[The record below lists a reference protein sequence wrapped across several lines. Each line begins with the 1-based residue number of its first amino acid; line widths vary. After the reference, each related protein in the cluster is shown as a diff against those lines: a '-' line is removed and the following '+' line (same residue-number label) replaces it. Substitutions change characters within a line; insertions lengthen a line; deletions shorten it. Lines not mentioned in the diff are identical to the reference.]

1 MQQQIGQL
9 ASLYVGNLA
18 NDVTEGILFEIF
30 KRCGAVNSIRVCRD
44 YITKRSLGY
53 AYVNFIS
60 IQDAQRAID
69 TLNNTQ
75 IKGKYCRIM
84 WTRRDPSERK
94 NGKGNIFIKGLDP
107 HIGQK
112 ELHDTFSQF
121 GNILSCK
128 VATTPNGES
137 KGYGYVHYDNPD
149 NARQA
154 ISIVNNKR
162 IGNQIVKVE
171 AFVPRGERTQN
182 SEDAWTNVFVKNVEN
197 SVSDAEFR
205 ELFEKYGTITSM
217 KLTSPNPKFATK
229 MGFLNYESNK
239 NAVDSVNEM
248 NNKEYKGFNLFV
260 SKHQK
265 RHERLSLLRKEYEIR
280 KRETIKK
287 YQGLNLYVKYIED
300 NVDEE
305 TIRKEFEKY
314 GKITSLKIM
323 RNDKGVSK
331 GFGFVCYEKQEE
343 AQNAYDQSA
352 RIVLPNCIKPLYVA
366 FHEGKEIRSQRL
378 QQFRSRSRSNY
389 NPNMYGV
396 PYNPYSSQ
404 SHSNNPQRSN
414 KNRTNQGN
422 QTQTQ
427 QTQSTDKEAASKLYE
442 LVQKLAPQNADRVT
456 GLILNSEG
464 ISVEKIENL
473 VSNEFELKKIVDE
486 AQKFL
491 AESPVF
497 TKNLN

>member
-1 MQQQIGQL
+1 MQQTIGQP

-18 NDVTEGILFEIF
+18 SDVTEGILFEIF
-30 KRCGAVNSIRVCRD
+30 KRCGAVASIRVCRD

-60 IQDAQRAID
+60 IQEAQRAID

-84 WTRRDPSERK
+84 WTKRDPSDRK
-94 NGKGNIFIKGLDP
+94 SSKGNIFIKGLDP

-162 IGNQIVKVE
+162 IGNLVVTVE
-171 AFVPRGERTQN
+171 NFVPRNERSQK
-182 SEDAWTNVFVKNVEN
+182 SEDAWTNVFVKNLDN
-197 SVSDAEFR
+197 SVSESEFR
-205 ELFEKYGTITSM
+205 ELFSKYGPITSL
-217 KLTSPNPKFATK
+217 KLTNPNSKFSTK
-229 MGFLNYESNK
+229 MGFINYETNK
-239 NAVDSVNEM
+239 NAVDCVNEM
-248 NNKEYKGFNLFV
+248 NNFEYKGFQLFV

-265 RHERLSLLRKEYEIR
+265 RHERLSLLRKEYELR

-287 YQGLNLYVKYIED
+287 FQGLNLYIKYIED
-300 NVDEE
+300 HVDEE
-305 TIRKEFEKY
+305 TLKKEFEKF

-323 RNDKGVSK
+323 RNEKGVSK
-331 GFGFVCYEKQEE
+331 GFGFVCYEKHEE
-343 AQNAYDQSA
+343 AQRAFDDAA
-352 RIVLPNCIKPLYVA
+352 RIVLPNCLKPLYVA

-378 QQFRSRSRSNY
+378 QQYRSRGRSSY
-389 NPNMYGV
+389 QQNMYI
-396 PYNPYSSQ
+396 PYGPYQ
-404 SHSNNPQRSN
+404 PHLNNPQQQRMN
-414 KNRTNQGN
+414 KNRGPNQSN
-422 QTQTQ
+422 QQ
-427 QTQSTDKEAASKLYE
+427 QQQQSQQQQEHKLYE
-442 LVQKLAPQNADRVT
+442 LVQKYSPQSADRIT
-456 GLILNSEG
+456 GLIIGSDGFNIEKLQGLLNM
-464 ISVEKIENL
+464 
-473 VSNEFELKKIVDE
+473 NEFEFKKIVED
-486 AQKFL
+486 AQTFL
-491 AESPVF
+491 LENQAQQ
-497 TKNLN
+497 NQ